1 MRLKLFPIGI
11 FLLCV
16 TQGCFTAEKNHSTS
30 HALSAKEQRAGWKLL
45 FDGKSLEGWRGF
57 GKAEAPTQG
66 WTAEDGCLKLLPK
79 SGRGD
84 IITIETFTNFDF
96 RWEWKLPA
104 RANNGVKY
112 LASEERP
119 HTPGPEY
126 QMIDDS
132 LEADAKHMT
141 ASLYDILPPA
151 KNKPSRPM
159 GEWNQSRILVRGNHV
174 EHWLNGK
181 KVLSYELGSPELK
194 AAIAKSKFKD
204 VKNFGEK
211 IPGHILL
218 TDHGDEAW
226 YRNVKIRELKVR

>member
-1 MRLKLFPIGI
+1 MRLKIFISI
-11 FLLCV
+11 FLLCAA
-16 TQGCFTAEKNHSTS
+16 QAGFSADKNHSNES
-30 HALSAKEQRAGWKLL
+30 ALSAKEKRDGWKLL
-45 FDGKSLEGWRGF
+45 FDGKSLDGWRGF
-57 GKAEAPTQG
+57 GKPEAPKQG
-66 WTAEDGCLKLLPK
+66 WSVEEGFLKLHPK

-84 IITIETFTNFDF
+84 IITTETFTNFDF

-112 LASEERP
+112 LASEKRP

-126 QMIDDS
+126 QMIDDT
-132 LEADAKHMT
+132 LETDAKRMT

-159 GEWNQSRILVRGNHV
+159 GEWNESRILVRGNHV

-181 KVLSYELGSPELK
+181 KVLSYELGSPELQ

-204 VKNFGEK
+204 VKDFGEK
-211 IPGHILL
+211 ISGHILI

-226 YRNVKIRELKVR
+226 YRNLKIRELPSR